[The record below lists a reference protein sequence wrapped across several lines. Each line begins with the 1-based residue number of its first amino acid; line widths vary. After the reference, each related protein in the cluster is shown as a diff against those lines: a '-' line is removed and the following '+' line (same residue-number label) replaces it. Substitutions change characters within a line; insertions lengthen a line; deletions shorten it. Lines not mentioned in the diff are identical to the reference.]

1 MNLSGPKRLWHR
13 VKFYQTMMTFWA
25 KLWTIK
31 YRVIKLC
38 MCVLAPKLCL
48 EISKGK
54 EINWKLIIN
63 WPVIKD
69 TDLLHVLINSVLI
82 SFHLESTFTMFY
94 DPKKFSCLHIQYC
107 MEVILILM
115 VQRPFYKVQV
125 CKHNS
130 YLATHFDFITSTIT
144 LGSVQKLYQVFSQG
158 LFIGENWS
166 FIWNNSQ
173 IIFKFR

>member
-115 VQRPFYKVQV
+115 VQRPFYKGSSLQTQQLPG
-125 CKHNS
+125 NS
-130 YLATHFDFITSTIT
+130 FW
-144 LGSVQKLYQVFSQG
+144 LYIINYYFGERSKIILDLSHG

-173 IIFKFR
+173 ITY

>member
-1 MNLSGPKRLWHR
+1 MSLAQLQPQLVTSSD
-13 VKFYQTMMTFWA
+13 KFSF
-25 KLWTIK
+25 
-31 YRVIKLC
+31 
-38 MCVLAPKLCL
+38 
-48 EISKGK
+48 
-54 EINWKLIIN
+54 
-63 WPVIKD
+63 
-69 TDLLHVLINSVLI
+69 LIN
-82 SFHLESTFTMFY
+82 FHLKSTFTMFY
-94 DPKKFSCLHIQYC
+94 DPKKKFSCLHIQYC

-125 CKHNS
+125 CKHKS

>member
-1 MNLSGPKRLWHR
+1 MYVCFSTKSCVLKFQR
-13 VKFYQTMMTFWA
+13 VKKSIEIDH
-25 KLWTIK
+25 KLVSYKRYW
-31 YRVIKLC
+31 
-38 MCVLAPKLCL
+38 
-48 EISKGK
+48 
-54 EINWKLIIN
+54 LI
-63 WPVIKD
+63 
-69 TDLLHVLINSVLI
+69 HVLINLVLI
-82 SFHLESTFTMFY
+82 SFHHTIPCFTTL
-94 DPKKFSCLHIQYC
+94 KFSCLHNQYC

-125 CKHNS
+125 CKHKS

-173 IIFKFR
+173 NIFKNR